1 VNRVLALSVAPGEIR
16 GVLLEEGQAVELRL
30 ERVAGSSLVDA
41 VFFGRVQRFV
51 PSLPGAFLDLGLGR
65 PALLPGETPR
75 VEGAALLVKVVKDG
89 FADKGPEVTASPD
102 FEGRL
107 AVWTPFRPGI
117 AVSNRIEPA
126 ERARLSAV
134 LAKLVDEGEGI
145 VLRSRAAGADADE
158 IAADI
163 DRLRR
168 HYASL
173 LQAATKSTAPGRLDR
188 AEDALGRIA
197 GKIGDEIDRV
207 VIDDRASFA
216 RLRGA
221 LAAPERLVLDL
232 ESGFA
237 ERRGLAEA
245 FDQALA
251 SHLPLPGGGEI
262 VIEDTVAF
270 TAVDVNLSAAAGK
283 RGRAATAILAVN
295 RAAAVE
301 IGRQLRL
308 RNIGGAI
315 VMDFVS
321 MSSREH
327 RRAVEAALAEA
338 VLRDPMPVELH
349 GWTRL
354 GHLELTRKRGAPSIP
369 DRMLGAGGARRAK
382 TPTTVALELL
392 RALTATAFRPGRVEI
407 RLHPGIAAELQGALA
422 PAYQAA
428 IARAGRPVVLAV
440 EPGRD
445 PETFDI
451 AGT

>member
-1 VNRVLALSVAPGEIR
+1 M
-16 GVLLEEGQAVELRL
+16 
-30 ERVAGSSLVDA
+30 
-41 VFFGRVQRFV
+41 

-65 PALLPGETPR
+65 PAFLPGETPR
-75 VEGAALLVKVVKDG
+75 VEGVGLLVKIVKDG

-134 LAKLVDEGEGI
+134 LAKLVQEGEGV
-145 VLRSRAAGADADE
+145 VLRSHAAGADADE
-158 IAADI
+158 ITADI

-168 HYASL
+168 QHASL
-173 LQAATKSTAPGRLDR
+173 LQAAAKSTAPGRLDS

-197 GKIGDEIDRV
+197 ARIGEEIDRV
-207 VIDDRASFA
+207 LIDDRAGFA

-221 LAAPERLVLDL
+221 LAVLDRLVLDL

-237 ERRGLAEA
+237 ERHGLAEA

-251 SHLPLPGGGEI
+251 SRLPLADGGEI
-262 VIEDTVAF
+262 VIEGTVAF
-270 TAVDVNLSAAAGK
+270 TAIDINLSAAAGK

-301 IGRQLRL
+301 IARQLRL

-315 VMDFVS
+315 VVDFIS
-321 MSSREH
+321 MSLREH

-338 VLRDPMPVELH
+338 VRRDPMPVELH

-354 GHLELTRKRGAPSIP
+354 GHLELTRKRGAASIP
-369 DRMLGAGGARRAK
+369 DRMLENGGARRAK
-382 TPTTVALELL
+382 TPRTVALELL
-392 RALTATAFRPGRVEI
+392 RALTAMAIRPGRVEI
-407 RLHPGIAAELQGALA
+407 RVHPGIVAELQGELA
-422 PAYQAA
+422 PTYEAA
-428 IARAGRPVVLAV
+428 LARAGRPVVLAV